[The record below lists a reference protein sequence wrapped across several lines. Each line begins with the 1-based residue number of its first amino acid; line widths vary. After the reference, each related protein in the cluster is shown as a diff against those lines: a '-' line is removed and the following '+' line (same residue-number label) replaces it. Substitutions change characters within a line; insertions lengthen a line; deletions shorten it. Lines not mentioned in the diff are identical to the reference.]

1 VNAISAALGIYSVS
15 DAARLTGVPSR
26 QIRGWLLGYGQRKGK
41 AAAPPVLKRQ
51 HELREGELALGFLD
65 LLEVDFLGR
74 IVRAAER
81 QGRSP
86 SWKAIR
92 TAAETARRVLKNE
105 HPFAVR
111 RIHTDGRRIFAE
123 AQEETGDLA
132 LYDLVG
138 DNFAIYD
145 VLVDTFIASVS
156 YEGDVA
162 RQWTPNTRYPRI
174 VVDPHRSFGRPIEL
188 TSGAPA
194 DALFDAWRGE
204 KGNSAKVAAFFGTD
218 EAGVDQAVRFTLGV
232 DSHMPLAA

>member
-1 VNAISAALGIYSVS
+1 MNAISAALGIYSVS

-26 QIRGWLLGYGQRKGK
+26 QIRGWLLGYGQRARK
-41 AAAPPVLKRQ
+41 APAPPVFKRQ
-51 HELREGELALGFLD
+51 HEPRDGELALGFLD

-86 SWKAIR
+86 SWRAIR
-92 TAAETARRVLKNE
+92 TAAETARRVLSTE

-123 AQEETGDLA
+123 AQKETGDLA

-145 VLVDTFIASVS
+145 VLVGTFIASVD
-156 YEGDVA
+156 YEGDTA
-162 RQWTPNTRYPRI
+162 RRWTPNTLYRRI
-174 VVDPHRSFGRPIEL
+174 VVDPSRAFGRPIEV

-194 DALFDAWRGE
+194 DALFNAWRGE
-204 KGNSAKVAAFFGTD
+204 KGNAAKVAAYFGTD
-218 EAGVDQAVRFTLGV
+218 EVGVDEAVRFTLGV
-232 DSHMPLAA
+232 DSHMLLAA